1 MAGLYLLDTNIVSHL
16 VRQPQGP
23 VAEHIADVGE
33 ANVLT
38 SVIVAC
44 ELRYGAAKRGS
55 RRLTRR
61 VDAVLTAMTIRPLE
75 SDIERVYASIR
86 VALERKGTPIG
97 AHDLLIAAHARALDA
112 VCVTDNVAEFKRVP
126 ALEGSELAEVTAHP
140 SLGTRSAEHSHP
152 VSRAQPPGRP
162 RHSPSRARVGG
173 PAAAPPGR
181 RRRHRQDAERL
192 ETGRTNVH
200 RARRHR

>member
-1 MAGLYLLDTNIVSHL
+1 MPRLYLLDTNILSHL

-23 VAEHIADVGE
+23 VADHIADVGE

-55 RRLTRR
+55 RRLTRQ
-61 VDAVLTAMTIRPLE
+61 VEAVLSAMTIRPLE

-97 AHDLLIAAHARALDA
+97 AHDMLIAAHARAIDA
-112 VCVTDNVAEFKRVP
+112 VCVTDNVAEFRRVP
-126 ALEGSELAEVTAHP
+126 ALKIENWLT
-140 SLGTRSAEHSHP
+140 
-152 VSRAQPPGRP
+152 
-162 RHSPSRARVGG
+162 
-173 PAAAPPGR
+173 
-181 RRRHRQDAERL
+181 
-192 ETGRTNVH
+192 
-200 RARRHR
+200 

>member
-1 MAGLYLLDTNIVSHL
+1 MKSSRQFRVPLQNPLSSDVPRLYLLDTNILSHL

-23 VAEHIADVGE
+23 VADHIADVGE

-55 RRLTRR
+55 RRLTRQ
-61 VDAVLTAMTIRPLE
+61 VEAVLSAMTIRPLE

-97 AHDLLIAAHARALDA
+97 AHDMLIAAHARAIDA
-112 VCVTDNVAEFKRVP
+112 VCVTDNVAEFRRVP
-126 ALEGSELAEVTAHP
+126 ALKIENWLT
-140 SLGTRSAEHSHP
+140 
-152 VSRAQPPGRP
+152 
-162 RHSPSRARVGG
+162 
-173 PAAAPPGR
+173 
-181 RRRHRQDAERL
+181 
-192 ETGRTNVH
+192 
-200 RARRHR
+200 